1 MIISVLRHGE
11 LYRWI
16 ANVGTSYDVGVA
28 PTRDMAWDAAWDVA
42 TRMME
47 RMKKA
52 A

>member
-1 MIISVLRHGE
+1 MIISIRRHGE

-16 ANVGTSYDVGVA
+16 ANVGTSYDADVA
-28 PTRDMAWDAAWDVA
+28 ATWDMALDVA
-42 TRMME
+42 IRAVE